1 MNNRWGSASQRRVI
15 LFGLA
20 LAAAV
25 LATGAALVGDAT
37 PTAKGTP
44 PQRTASA
51 MRIAIDPETG
61 TLGMPTGDAA
71 KALDLPAEPAGDPP
85 VKLLPDGTTI
95 VDMRGRGR
103 NYAIAHVDAAGR
115 IVTSCDPDADRARRD
130 LRSAADK
137 DATGREVK

>member
-1 MNNRWGSASQRRVI
+1 MNIKWGSAQRRRVI

-37 PTAKGTP
+37 PTAKGNAL
-44 PQRTASA
+44 QHASA
-51 MRIAIDPETG
+51 MPIALDPETG
-61 TLGMPTGDAA
+61 TYSLPTGDAA

-85 VKLLPDGTTI
+85 VKVLPDGTTL
-95 VDMRGRGR
+95 VDMRGRAR

-130 LRSAADK
+130 LLSAADK
-137 DATGREVK
+137 DANGREVK